1 MKKNIKILCTAAVMG
16 CLTAF
21 PSWAAETKA
30 EYKEDIAPVRAELK
44 ALESEMKP
52 IREENKASAARYKSV
67 RLSKKETGSLSVSK
81 ETWKK
86 AKELHSQ
93 ITAIRKDMGKS
104 TGKDLRQQIK
114 TAVKEKNFHTAIQS
128 MDQLLEL
135 KKSRQDPINE
145 IHQIWQQIDTLL
157 QQG

>member
-30 EYKEDIAPVRAELK
+30 EYKEEIAPVRAELK

-104 TGKDLRQQIK
+104 TGKDLYFR
-114 TAVKEKNFHTAIQS
+114 
-128 MDQLLEL
+128 
-135 KKSRQDPINE
+135 R
-145 IHQIWQQIDTLL
+145 
-157 QQG
+157 

>member
-1 MKKNIKILCTAAVMG
+1 
-16 CLTAF
+16 
-21 PSWAAETKA
+21 
-30 EYKEDIAPVRAELK
+30 
-44 ALESEMKP
+44 
-52 IREENKASAARYKSV
+52 
-67 RLSKKETGSLSVSK
+67 
-81 ETWKK
+81 
-86 AKELHSQ
+86 
-93 ITAIRKDMGKS
+93 MGKS

-145 IHQIWQQIDTLL
+145 IHKIWQQIDTLL

>member
-1 MKKNIKILCTAAVMG
+1 MKKIIKILCTAAVMG

-30 EYKEDIAPVRAELK
+30 EYKEEIAPVRAELK

-81 ETWKK
+81 EKSKGT
-86 AKELHSQ
+86 SQ
-93 ITAIRKDMGKS
+93 SDHGDPQRYGQIH
-104 TGKDLRQQIK
+104 RQRLK
-114 TAVKEKNFHTAIQS
+114 TADKN
-128 MDQLLEL
+128 
-135 KKSRQDPINE
+135 RC
-145 IHQIWQQIDTLL
+145 
-157 QQG
+157 